1 MLIYSSQMN
10 FTMHHFKQSFKS
22 LHCYS
27 FKMFNEVFIA
37 KPSNAK
43 FVIFLTVK
51 IFIVFF
57 FVIIIFNVEF
67 FLFFI
72 VILLIFTIF
81 ISIFEVWFSI
91 FFILILF
98 FTVISFHVIF
108 IFKVIFSPTIS
119 IFAIG
124 FSFQLHYLNA
134 LELDLHYSSLIISLY
149 SFTWI

>member
-27 FKMFNEVFIA
+27 SKMFNEVFIG

-51 IFIVFF
+51 TFIVFF
-57 FVIIIFNVEF
+57 VTIIIFNVEF

-72 VILLIFTIF
+72 VILLILLILLIF
-81 ISIFEVWFSI
+81 IFEV
-91 FFILILF
+91 
-98 FTVISFHVIF
+98 
-108 IFKVIFSPTIS
+108 
-119 IFAIG
+119 
-124 FSFQLHYLNA
+124 
-134 LELDLHYSSLIISLY
+134 
-149 SFTWI
+149 